1 MNTNIIPAFRADGGS
16 YGIASNQ
23 HPFVSLLRSFPSTW
37 PHVAAQVRRSLQQEN
52 EDKYVIINGDQVQ
65 NMC

>member
-1 MNTNIIPAFRADGGS
+1 MKLPFLLNRTDGGS

-52 EDKYVIINGDQVQ
+52 EDKYVILNV
-65 NMC
+65 

>member
-1 MNTNIIPAFRADGGS
+1 MSAFRADGGS

-52 EDKYVIINGDQVQ
+52 EDEYE
-65 NMC
+65 M